1 MNGAGPAAIHH
12 SSFSIHPSRTLPRPV
27 LILGL
32 VSLLNDASS
41 EMIYPL
47 LPLFLT
53 TTLGATPLVV
63 GAIEG
68 AADAL
73 ASILKLFA
81 GSISDRMPA
90 RKPLVVAGYS
100 LATASRLIIA
110 AAAAWPVVLM
120 ARLID
125 RTGKGIRSAPRD
137 AVIADV
143 TAPDQR
149 GRAFGFHRALDHT
162 GAVIGPLVAAALLAG
177 GLVTRNVIALAAVPG
192 VIGVLLLLRLKE
204 PPRVSR
210 KQNGAPASAGD
221 SPLPRKFWHALSAVG
236 LFSLANSSDAFLL
249 VYASAAG
256 ASALTL
262 TLLWSANH
270 VVKALLST
278 KAGAWSDRADRRYLL
293 LTGWVFYA
301 IIYLAFPF
309 VKTVPAMFVLF
320 SLYALPFALTEGAER
335 AWIGD
340 IIPAHVRG
348 KAYGWY
354 YLVSGAGVFLGTL
367 LFGAIYQEVSPGAAF
382 ATGAALA
389 IAAAVTVMTVRNAAS
404 PGAGPPPSRR
414 P

>member
-1 MNGAGPAAIHH
+1 MITSVTSARA
-12 SSFSIHPSRTLPRPV
+12 LPRPV

-53 TTLGATPLVV
+53 TTLGATPLIV

-68 AADAL
+68 GADAL

-110 AAAAWPVVLM
+110 AALAWPVVLM

-143 TAPDQR
+143 TAPEQR
-149 GRAFGFHRALDHT
+149 GRAFGFHRALDHA
-162 GAVIGPLVAAALLAG
+162 GAVIGPLAAAALLAG

-204 PPRVSR
+204 PPRVTR
-210 KQNGAPASAGD
+210 TQDGAPASAG
-221 SPLPRKFWHALSAVG
+221 PLPRKFWHALSAVG

-270 VVKALLST
+270 AVKALLST
-278 KAGAWSDRADRRYLL
+278 KAGAFSDRADRRYLL
-293 LTGWVFYA
+293 LTGWVLYSG
-301 IIYLAFPF
+301 IYLAFPF
-309 VKTVPAMFVLF
+309 VESIPAMFVLF

-340 IIPAHVRG
+340 IIPAEVRG

-354 YLVSGAGVFLGTL
+354 YLVSGAGVFFGTL
-367 LFGAIYQEVSPGAAF
+367 LFGALYQEVSPWAAF
-382 ATGAALA
+382 ATGAGLA
-389 IAAAVTVMTVRNAAS
+389 IAAGVLVMTVKRHAQ
-404 PGAGPPPSRR
+404 
-414 P
+414 